1 MFRLLRSI
9 FSKAT
14 GYFLNHKENPFVEY
28 SPSTV
33 ASSPVINGTGVS
45 VTSGDLAISQ
55 YSEFP
60 RYYNIDGVVYDI
72 DNPDDIKN
80 MPLINNILNI
90 NGKDFGMDTILYE
103 FYYQCPDRSLGYV
116 AYDKC
121 MEFRKNGILH
131 KSERE
136 LLMDARSEV
145 LDQKAAARRQQ
156 CDTFTV
162 DDMQQFP
169 DIPIAWSYVMQLQH
183 TNGVAWCQLNWNN
196 QQIVKEYI
204 SQVNDIIQDAQS
216 YVDGIGDSHIDIDA
230 INFDYP
236 RPMYKNC
243 MCCTRI
249 ECYPYTPTGK
259 LSKYPVII
267 QFQTKPNSSGISTSG
282 EIKIL
287 RDGNIGAATA
297 SLYGNIFK
305 IGLHGTSLVLKRV
318 DNPFKGGNLFYFSE
332 ECK

>member
-1 MFRLLRSI
+1 MFKNLNSFFTKAIEFFRENKDGSI
-9 FSKAT
+9 
-14 GYFLNHKENPFVEY
+14 VEESDHLVP
-28 SPSTV
+28 SP
-33 ASSPVINGTGVS
+33 PVVNGIGVS
-45 VTSGDLAISQ
+45 VTSDNLAISQ

-80 MPLINNILNI
+80 MPLIRNVLNI
-90 NGKDFGMDTILYE
+90 NGKSFGMDTILNE
-103 FYYQCPDRSLGYV
+103 FYYQCPDRSLGYI

-136 LLMDARSEV
+136 LNMDTSFEAWEQKKSE
-145 LDQKAAARRQQ
+145 RMHQ

-183 TNGVAWCQLNWNN
+183 TNGIAWCQLNLDN
-196 QQIVKEYI
+196 QEIVKGYI
-204 SQVNDIIQDAQS
+204 AQVNDIILDAHS
-216 YVDGIGDSHIDIDA
+216 YVDGICDSYIDLDS

-236 RPMYKNC
+236 TPMYKNC

-267 QFQTKPNSSGISTSG
+267 HFQTKPNTYGICTSG
-282 EIKIL
+282 EIKVL
-287 RDGNIGAATA
+287 RDGSIGAATA
-297 SLYGNIFK
+297 SVYGDIFK

-318 DNPFKGGNLFYFSE
+318 DNVYKGGNLFYFPE
-332 ECK
+332 KYE

>member
-1 MFRLLRSI
+1 MIKHLSSFFNKALDFFRE
-9 FSKAT
+9 
-14 GYFLNHKENPFVEY
+14 HKEDALAAE
-28 SPSTV
+28 S
-33 ASSPVINGTGVS
+33 ASPVPSPPVVNGIGVS
-45 VTSGDLAISQ
+45 VTSEDLAISQ

-80 MPLINNILNI
+80 MPLIRNVLNI
-90 NGKDFGMDTILYE
+90 NGKPFGMDTILHE
-103 FYYQCPDRSLGYV
+103 FYYQCSNRSLGYI

-121 MEFRKNGILH
+121 MEFRNNGIIH

-136 LLMDARSEV
+136 LNMDESVEAWN
-145 LDQKAAARRQQ
+145 QKKSARRQQ

-183 TNGVAWCQLNWNN
+183 TNGIAWCQLNWNN
-196 QQIVKEYI
+196 QKIVKEYI
-204 SQVNDIIQDAQS
+204 SRVNDIIMDAHS
-216 YVDGIGDSHIDIDA
+216 YVDGIGNSYIDLDS

-236 RPMYKNC
+236 TPMYKNC

-267 QFQTKPNSSGISTSG
+267 HFQTNPNSSGVCTSG
-282 EIKIL
+282 EIKLL

-297 SLYGNIFK
+297 SIYGTVFK

-318 DNPFKGGNLFYFSE
+318 DNVFNGGNLFYLSE
-332 ECK
+332 KYE